1 MRQAAVNAQQR
12 LRDQAEGETH
22 GGVAEGLEGVG
33 QQGKDAKRKKKETL
47 LKGVASEDEDEGGRG
62 RGMARGVKRGV
73 RNGMATS
80 SPFSHS
86 ARRARLNKNS
96 SPPTR
101 IFSPLGKS
109 V

>member
-22 GGVAEGLEGVG
+22 GGEAEGLEGVG

-62 RGMARGVKRGV
+62 RGMARGVKRGAAV
-73 RNGMATS
+73 DVEDESDEAVEEYE
-80 SPFSHS
+80 
-86 ARRARLNKNS
+86 
-96 SPPTR
+96 
-101 IFSPLGKS
+101 IEE
-109 V
+109 